1 MKIHLNKTL
10 ALFFLL
16 FLLKGTGFAQA
27 PPPLTVPNYTACP
40 CQTITAS
47 ATWNNVSSITYSL
60 LIPGP
65 PPSNTVFAVP
75 NFPVFNCSQTLA
87 NVVYT
92 LIANGSFQGNP
103 VTQTVN
109 FTLTIVPPAA
119 MTLTSGANNGNF
131 CYGSNAVISAP
142 IGGTQYVLNP
152 GNIVSGSNLINV
164 PNLTASSA
172 GPYTVTSVISGC
184 TVTGVTNINVAPLKV
199 LTVNSTSN
207 ICQNSTVSVILTS
220 NMAGGQSPQWYDNY
234 GSPLPNNGNPNFQ
247 LPSPLSTTN
256 SGVYN
261 VTMDDFFNGILCPY
275 TASTTVNVVGTNPVV
290 PSASPSGTLCQG
302 QTLNFSANLTNA
314 VPAATSYSWA
324 GPQFTS
330 SQSGPSIP
338 NLIPSN
344 SGIYTVT
351 ASFISPFASCN
362 TTAAITVS
370 VVGITQPVITMSSSV
385 CQDATVALSGTAGVN
400 PLTAYEWIGPAFPT
414 GTTGAA
420 VNINAAQPNAS
431 GTYVIKAIF
440 SNFPQCSSTASAQ
453 LNVVPVN
460 TVSVIPP
467 GQICT
472 PNNAFLQ
479 ALATGANSYQWSGP
493 NGFTSPGANVYVY
506 YPTPSASGIYTV
518 TAYFGSGGN
527 LVCTNSNTVQLTV
540 NPVLNFSLVPRQQV
554 CYNSSITVSGPPGA
568 TSYSWTSS
576 TGYVSYVKDLVLTSA
591 QPNNSGT
598 YTLNISLGPCKSS
611 ASSELVVLNPIQF
624 TLTPFDRTVCKGDT
638 LMLEGGATGGSE
650 NYAYTW
656 NPGVYLESTTG
667 PQQMS
672 VPLGSVLYNLMVHDI
687 ACPNYTIAHAFNVNV
702 KQPPMPNL
710 QLERSEGCNPL
721 IMTYDAGTKNEAVIT
736 TYDFGNNRVFQQRDS
751 ITPVK
756 YSLDA
761 PGTYTLRIYSK
772 GKNGCSGVYEYPY
785 PLVVYPTPGSDVAWS
800 PEIPTTTDDITFQ
813 PSSKEPV
820 TDYSWTFLGGVTLGD
835 TNSVNST
842 SPTDTSVLINP
853 VRLYEQYGTYPVM
866 LISKNTYECTDTVV
880 KFVKVIDDL
889 QIYVPNSFTPN
900 DDGVNDVFM
909 AKGSGMKLENYSME
923 IFNRA
928 GLVVFSTKDINE
940 GWDGKVKGQVV
951 KDADYIYRIRVV
963 GMNGEGR
970 KEITGYITLLK

>member
-1 MKIHLNKTL
+1 MKIHSNKIL

-16 FLLKGTGFAQA
+16 FLIKGTGFAQA
-27 PPPLTVPNYTACP
+27 PPPLSVPNYTACP
-40 CQTITAS
+40 CQSITAS
-47 ATWNNVSSITYSL
+47 ATWNNVSSITYNL
-60 LIPGP
+60 LVPGP

-75 NFPVFNCSQTLA
+75 NFQIFNCSPIFTT
-87 NVVYT
+87 VTYT
-92 LIANGSFQGNP
+92 LIATGSFQGNP

-109 FTLTIVPPAA
+109 FNLTINPPAP
-119 MTLTSGANNGNF
+119 MVIGNNINY
-131 CYGSNAVISAP
+131 CYGSTATFTAP
-142 IGGTQYVLNP
+142 IGGINYSVTPNQVSTS
-152 GNIVSGSNLINV
+152 NIINI

-172 GPYTVTSVISGC
+172 GPYTVTSVIAGC
-184 TVTGVTNINVAPLKV
+184 TVTGVTNINVSTLKV
-199 LTVNSTSN
+199 ITVNTTSNVCQSANANVVLTANMPGGNNYQWFSNYYSIPANSGATYTVGPPLGPPLTV
-207 ICQNSTVSVILTS
+207 
-220 NMAGGQSPQWYDNY
+220 A
-234 GSPLPNNGNPNFQ
+234 
-247 LPSPLSTTN
+247 N
-256 SGVYN
+256 SGTYI
-261 VTMDDFFNGILCPY
+261 VTAEDLFNGVVCPY
-275 TASTTVNVVGTNPVV
+275 SASTTINVVGTSPVI
-290 PSASPSGTLCQG
+290 PSANPSATLCQG
-302 QTLNFSANLTNA
+302 QTLGLSANAAN
-314 VPAATSYSWA
+314 ATSFTWL
-324 GPQFTS
+324 GPQYS
-330 SQSGPSIP
+330 SSLQGPQIT
-338 NLIPSN
+338 NVIPSN
-344 SGIYTVT
+344 TGIYSVT
-351 ASFISPFASCN
+351 ASFVSPFATC
-362 TTAAITVS
+362 TTSAAITVS
-370 VVGITQPVITMSSSV
+370 VIGVTQPVITMSSNV

-400 PLTAYEWIGPAFPT
+400 PFTAYEWIGPAFPT

-420 VNINAAQPNAS
+420 VTIPNAQPNAS

-467 GQICT
+467 GQICS

-479 ALATGANSYQWSGP
+479 ALATGANSFQWHGP
-493 NGFTSPGANVYVY
+493 NGFASPGANVFVY

-518 TAYFGSGGN
+518 TAFFGSGGN

-540 NPVLNFSLVPRQQV
+540 NPVLNFSLEPRQQV
-554 CYNSSITVSGPPGA
+554 CYNSSITISGPAGA

-576 TGYVSYVKDLVLTSA
+576 TGYVSSVKDLVLTSA

-598 YTLNISLGPCKSS
+598 YTLSISLGPCKTS

-650 NYAYTW
+650 NYAYSW
-656 NPGVYLESTTG
+656 NPGVYLESTSG
-667 PQQMS
+667 PKQMS

-721 IMTYDAGTKNEAVIT
+721 IMTYDAGTKGQAAIT
-736 TYDFGNNRVFQQRDS
+736 TYDFGGTRVFQQRDS
-751 ITPVK
+751 VTAVK

-761 PGTYTLRIYSK
+761 PGTYTLKIYSK

-785 PLVVYPTPGSDVAWS
+785 PLIVRPTPGSDVSWS

-813 PSSKEPV
+813 PSSQEPV

-842 SPTDTSVLINP
+842 SPTDTSVLRNP
-853 VRLYEQYGTYPVM
+853 VRLYEQYGIYPVM
-866 LISKNTYECTDTVV
+866 LVSKNVYECSDTVV

-909 AKGSGMKLENYSME
+909 AKGTGMKLENYTME